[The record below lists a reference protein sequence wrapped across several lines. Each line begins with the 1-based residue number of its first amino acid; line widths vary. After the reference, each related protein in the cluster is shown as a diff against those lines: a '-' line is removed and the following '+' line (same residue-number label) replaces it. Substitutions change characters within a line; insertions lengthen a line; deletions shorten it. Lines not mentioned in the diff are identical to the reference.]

1 MRCKECNSKIK
12 SNVTFCPYCGEGV
25 VVDKKADIT
34 IILDRSGSMS
44 SVKGA
49 TIEGF
54 NQFLS
59 EQKKVPLPATL
70 SLYQFDDVYEAVYE
84 NIKLKEAPLLDDKT
98 FVPRNMTA
106 LFDAIGKTIN
116 NRFAYLESLPKSK
129 RAKKVLICII
139 TDGHEN
145 ASREFNRSQIYDM
158 IKNFKKDYNWQFA
171 FVGAGIDAYKEA
183 ASFGIA
189 KGQTMRVAATEV
201 GVSSLFST
209 HSNVTSSWR
218 SAPLDSGFSYDI
230 STSDSAKDINY
241 KSTAK
246 QD

>member
-1 MRCKECNSKIK
+1 MKCKECNSKIK
-12 SNVTFCPYCGEGV
+12 KNITFCPYCGEGV
-25 VVDKKADIT
+25 VEDKKADIS

-54 NQFLS
+54 NQFLT

-106 LFDAIGKTIN
+106 LYDAIGKTVN
-116 NRFAYLESLPKSK
+116 NRLSYLESLPKSK

-145 ASREFNRSQIYDM
+145 ASQEFNRSQIYEM
-158 IKNFKKDYNWQFA
+158 IKNLKQVYNWQFA

-189 KGQTMRVAATEV
+189 KGQTMQVANTAL
-201 GVSSLFST
+201 GISNLYST
-209 HSNVTSSWR
+209 HSAVTSSWR
-218 SAPLDSGFSYDI
+218 NAGTGASF
-230 STSDSAKDINY
+230 NY
-241 KSTAK
+241 TNVSSTAK
-246 QD
+246 DQD